1 LLCKV
6 AFYINFFQM
15 KTLIL
20 PILLLVVTNT
30 LAHAQIASKPDA
42 INTAT
47 THTVNYG
54 DNIYSIA
61 KKYNLSPNDL
71 LHWNKLHKG
80 ATLDRGQV
88 LLLAPPPTSALG
100 NAAQNKTMAMPADRL
115 HHVKYGEYPY
125 QIAKKYNISP
135 NHLLSWNQLNED
147 ARLDYGDRLW
157 LVNPN
162 EKAET
167 AEVAE
172 QTSVYA
178 PIPENA
184 QHEVKQGDTI
194 YSIAQKYGL
203 TPTNLMKWNQLL
215 VSSDLEIGKK
225 LWLKQQ

>member
-1 LLCKV
+1 
-6 AFYINFFQM
+6 M
-15 KTLIL
+15 KTLFSIFFFL
-20 PILLLVVTNT
+20 FFG
-30 LAHAQIASKPDA
+30 ASLSFSQEISKADSTSTP
-42 INTAT
+42 TS
-47 THTVNYG
+47 HTVSYG

-88 LLLAPPPTSALG
+88 LLLAPPPTSAL
-100 NAAQNKTMAMPADRL
+100 NQSAKNSIWAIPTDKI
-115 HHVKYGEYPY
+115 HHVRYGEYPY

-135 NHLLSWNQLNED
+135 NNLLIWNQLDESSK
-147 ARLDYGDRLW
+147 LDYGDKLW

-172 QTSVYA
+172 QASVYA
-178 PIPENA
+178 PIPESA
-184 QHEVKQGDTI
+184 QHEVKERDTI

-203 TPTNLMKWNQLL
+203 VPADLLKWNQLNINTN
-215 VSSDLEIGKK
+215 LEVGRK
-225 LWLKQQ
+225 LWLKAQ

>member
-1 LLCKV
+1 LRFKI
-6 AFYINFFQM
+6 AFYSNFLKM
-15 KTLIL
+15 KTLIVSIFAFFSVL
-20 PILLLVVTNT
+20 TS
-30 LAHAQIASKPDA
+30 AFAQDASKADSLSVP
-42 INTAT
+42 T
-47 THTVNYG
+47 THTVSYG

-88 LLLAPPPTSALG
+88 LLLAPPPTSALTG
-100 NAAQNKTMAMPADRL
+100 ASQGKILAIPTDKL

-135 NHLLSWNQLNED
+135 NNLLIWNQLDEN
-147 ARLDYGDRLW
+147 AKLDYGDRLW
-157 LVNPN
+157 LINPN

-172 QTSVYA
+172 QASVYA

-184 QHEVKQGDTI
+184 QYEVKQGDTI

-203 TPTNLMKWNQLL
+203 APADLLKWNQLS
-215 VSSDLEIGKK
+215 VNVHLEVGKK
-225 LWLKQQ
+225 LWLKQ